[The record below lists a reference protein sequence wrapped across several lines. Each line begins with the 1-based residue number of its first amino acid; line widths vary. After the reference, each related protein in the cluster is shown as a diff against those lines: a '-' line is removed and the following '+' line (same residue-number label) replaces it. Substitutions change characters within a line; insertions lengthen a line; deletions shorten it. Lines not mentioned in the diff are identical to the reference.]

1 MAPENK
7 KYSKPSLYRH
17 LRGNGGSP
25 DSDPK
30 YASSTTTYSD
40 PFSDSQQGTD
50 YSSQTDTNYN
60 PWDTQKKDLFFEP
73 SANEKFFFPQP
84 EVGSLRKGSKNSME
98 LSRELSNGK
107 KFPKA
112 SKARRYWLLIS
123 KIFTFFIPD
132 MLLKLGGKKSVDSR
146 QSLREKITL
155 FLFVAIVSLLFVV
168 WVEFVPFT
176 FCTPYNLFSP
186 EVLGGSKYVAING
199 KVVDLSHSVSV
210 VGEEVRRYLGKDVSL
225 MFPSFTLLAR
235 TKGATEYPDPEI
247 NRCIQNLTRADNWLE
262 KRIFNDP
269 GYLVTNQKLTECP
282 SPTDR
287 SKSSTHCFYNASV
300 RHEVAKATIGDLVF
314 DYSILGNNDPTLPQ
328 LAYMI
333 VNGHLYDM
341 SDFIKYS
348 STTGSSFRS
357 WNPKGIDPDSL
368 LFPREVTELI
378 FEHVG
383 EDATGPFSR
392 LAQGEVYLRCM
403 DKLFYKGSVKE
414 TVLPQCGAFNPILW
428 VTFGLPFLFLTIC
441 TVASLLMFPDKSKIH
456 PSSTCIVMVP
466 CYCEDQQT
474 LKLSFDSVARSDCH
488 DSSKLLMVI
497 CDGIFTAPGN
507 TMSTHQI
514 VLDILGFSGPE
525 PDLKAYISLGEGNKN
540 INLAKVYSGFY
551 ECGTHRIGYVV
562 VVKYGNPMEIRNS
575 GNRGKRDSI
584 LVMWNFL
591 EGLLD
596 PDNKLTPL
604 EYELYH
610 HINHV
615 IGVDPRSF
623 QYALVLDA
631 DTNIGGGTLSRLIA
645 RMENDQ
651 GLMAISGHAKPSNPT
666 DSFATML
673 QVYPFF
679 MSHYVKPA
687 FESMIGGVTFL
698 HGPCTMYRI
707 KYPDNKPCV
716 VDTTTIIG
724 FSTPR
729 PNTMHMRNTLLLGED
744 SFFSVILLKAFPHLR
759 FGFESSAICYTK
771 LTPRFSVFL
780 GQQGR
785 ITSAA
790 FHSYF
795 ELARVYGK
803 TLLGSIYQFI
813 TVMKLLSY
821 MFMPVFLG
829 YLYYVIIRSV
839 VTDETAYLIVGT
851 SLICM
856 FGFNAMMLAVRGQL
870 GTIFWLVFSIIFS
883 LPFYCF
889 VIPLYSLWY
898 SDNCMW
904 VDTVKTNSKSIR
916 RKHGILDDTNSQYKV
931 SMQISLL
938 TIAEYDE
945 LENEDEDDDSLL
957 EEVHYGHPQRLISL
971 GDTTTLSSA
980 TSQLQSD
987 RPEDMANLAKHVDQ
1001 RAEEILISI
1010 PQIEHSSRS
1019 KVKKE
1024 HHFSSASNKNLDSNV
1039 PLSLSCSPKSP
1050 GRLSHVTSSSMMQSE
1065 YSTDYTRSSR
1075 TFSYYSHQLDAVTND
1090 AESQPSSRPESDRSS
1105 NRDHSHLLNGT
1116 TTGSK
1121 VALVQRLLREEIYYF
1136 LKEANLNAITR
1147 RDVKERLFEHF
1158 GDAVTIYNDYIHDCI
1173 EEFTLERLALLPSTT
1188 SPQSP
1193 STP

>member
-1 MAPENK
+1 MSPSNK
-7 KYSKPSLYRH
+7 KYSKPSFYRH
-17 LRGNGGSP
+17 IRGNGEATESG
-25 DSDPK
+25 PK

-50 YSSQTDTNYN
+50 YSSQTDTSYN
-60 PWDTQKKDLFFEP
+60 PWDTSKKDLFFEP
-73 SANEKFFFPQP
+73 SANEKCYFSQP
-84 EVGSLRKGSKNSME
+84 EAGSLRKNSKNSIE
-98 LSRELSNGK
+98 LSRELSHGK

-112 SKARRYWLLIS
+112 SKARRYWLLVS
-123 KIFTFFIPD
+123 KIFTIFIPD
-132 MLLKLGGKKSVDSR
+132 FLLKSCGKKDPDSR

-155 FLFVAIVSLLFVV
+155 FLILSLLSLLFIV
-168 WVEFVPFT
+168 WVELIPLT
-176 FCTPYNLFSP
+176 FCTPYYLFTPGDLAGTS
-186 EVLGGSKYVAING
+186 YVAING
-199 KVVDLSHSVSV
+199 KVVDFSHSTTV
-210 VGEEVRRYLGKDVSL
+210 VAEEVGRYSGKDVSL

-235 TKGATEYPDPEI
+235 TKGATEYPDQDI
-247 NRCIQNLTRADNWLE
+247 QRCIQNLTRADNWLE

-269 GYLVTNQKLTECP
+269 GYLVTNQKLIECP
-282 SPTDR
+282 SPNDR
-287 SKSSTHCFYNASV
+287 NKSSAHCFYNASV
-300 RHEVAKATIGDLVF
+300 RHEVAKATVGDLVF
-314 DYSILGNNDPTLPQ
+314 DYSILGRNEPNLPQ

-333 VNGHLYDM
+333 ANGHLYDM

-348 STTGSSFRS
+348 SAPASPIRPWS
-357 WNPKGIDPDSL
+357 PKGLDPESL

-378 FEHVG
+378 FEYVG

-392 LAQGEVYLRCM
+392 LEHGDTYLRCM
-403 DKLFYKGSVKE
+403 DKLFYKGAVKE
-414 TVLPQCGAFNPILW
+414 TVLPQCRSFNPILW
-428 VTFGLPFLFLTIC
+428 ITFGLPFMFLTIC
-441 TVASLLMFPDKSKIH
+441 TVASLLVFPDRSKIQ
-456 PSSTCIVMVP
+456 PSSNCIVMVP

-474 LKLSFDSVARSDCH
+474 LKSNFDSVARSDCH
-488 DSSKLLMVI
+488 DSHKLLMVI

-507 TMSTHQI
+507 VMSTHQI

-525 PDLKAYISLGEGNKN
+525 PELKAYISLGEGNKN

-596 PDNKLTPL
+596 PENKLTPL
-604 EYELYH
+604 EYELFH
-610 HINHV
+610 HINNV
-615 IGVDPRSF
+615 IGIDPRSF

-631 DTNIGGGTLSRLIA
+631 DTSIAGDALSRLIA
-645 RMENDQ
+645 RMERDQ
-651 GLMAISGHAKPSNPT
+651 RLMAVSGYAKPLNPT
-666 DSFATML
+666 DSFVTML
-673 QVYPFF
+673 QAYPFF
-679 MSHYVKPA
+679 MSHYIKPV

-707 KYPDNKPCV
+707 KYSDSKPCV

-744 SFFSVILLKAFPHLR
+744 SFFSVILLKTFPHLR
-759 FGFESSAICYTK
+759 FGFESSAICYTR
-771 LTPRFSVFL
+771 LTPRFAVFL

-803 TLLGSIYQFI
+803 TSLGLIYQLVTMI
-813 TVMKLLSY
+813 KLLSST
-821 MFMPVFLG
+821 FMPVFVL
-829 YLYYVIIRSV
+829 YLYYVIIRSIA
-839 VTDETAYLIVGT
+839 TDETAYLIVGT

-856 FGFNAMMLAVRGQL
+856 FGFNAMILAVRGQFA
-870 GTIFWLVFSIIFS
+870 GVFWLVFSVLFS
-883 LPFYCF
+883 LPFYCLL
-889 VIPLYSLWY
+889 IPLYSLWH
-898 SDNCMW
+898 SDNCLW
-904 VDTVKTNSKSIR
+904 VDTVQTNSKSIR

-945 LENEDEDDDSLL
+945 LENDDESLYEDIRYEK
-957 EEVHYGHPQRLISL
+957 PQRLISL
-971 GDTTTLSSA
+971 GDTSPAPSVE
-980 TSQLQSD
+980 LQSD
-987 RPEDMANLAKHVDQ
+987 RPEDMVHLAKHVDQ

-1010 PQIEHSSRS
+1010 PQVVQPIQIKTKKDHHLSSG
-1019 KVKKE
+1019 
-1024 HHFSSASNKNLDSNV
+1024 SNKNLDSDV

-1050 GRLSHVTSSSMMQSE
+1050 GRLSQATANSTLQSE

-1075 TFSYYSHQLDAVTND
+1075 TFSYYSHQLDAATND
-1090 AESQPSSRPESDRSS
+1090 MESQPRSRPESDRSS
-1105 NRDHSHLLNGT
+1105 SRDHSHLLNGT
-1116 TTGSK
+1116 TAGSK
-1121 VALVQRLLREEIYYF
+1121 GALVQRLMREEIYYF
-1136 LKEANLNAITR
+1136 LKEANLNTVTR

-1158 GDAVTIYNDYIHDCI
+1158 GDAVTIYNDFIHDCI
-1173 EEFTLERLALLPSTT
+1173 EEFTLERLALLPSAT